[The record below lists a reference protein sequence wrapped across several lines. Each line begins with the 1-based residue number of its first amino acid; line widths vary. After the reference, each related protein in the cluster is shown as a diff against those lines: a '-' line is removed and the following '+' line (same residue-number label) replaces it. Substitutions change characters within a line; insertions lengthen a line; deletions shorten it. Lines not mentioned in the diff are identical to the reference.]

1 MGVHNGGGGAN
12 IIFIAVI
19 DVFTIIIGG
28 SIGNRGYA
36 ATSVIINTL
45 RECWIFNRVVI
56 MLVQLLLVVDFGCR
70 VRICYLQS
78 CVDEYEVVW
87 CSVEW

>member
-28 SIGNRGYA
+28 SIGNRGCA